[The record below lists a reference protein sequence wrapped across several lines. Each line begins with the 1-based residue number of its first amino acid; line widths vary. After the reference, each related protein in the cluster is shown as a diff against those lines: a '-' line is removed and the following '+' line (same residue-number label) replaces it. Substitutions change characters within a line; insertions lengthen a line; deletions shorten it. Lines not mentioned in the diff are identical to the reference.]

1 MSTGHE
7 PAAEEEPVVW
17 VVGAGSGMGRAC
29 ALDLAEHGRRV
40 AVSGRRSEAL
50 DAVATAVALAD
61 HEAIALPL
69 DVGDAAAVERAHA
82 AILEQWGRLDALV
95 LASGMNVPERSWQ
108 DLRMSEL
115 EQVVDTN
122 LLGVARIME
131 AALPSLRR
139 RGGVVVVLSSIAAWR
154 FSPGSGVAYSASK
167 TALGA
172 LCQSL
177 NHDEAANGVRA
188 CHLCPGDVNT
198 DFLEHRPRVPDAA
211 ARSAMLQP
219 DDVARVVRFVL
230 DSPPHVRI
238 DELVLTPAPV
248 PALAR

>member
-1 MSTGHE
+1 MSTVGEQEH
-7 PAAEEEPVVW
+7 EEPVVW

-29 ALDLAEHGRRV
+29 ALDLAEHGHRV

-61 HEAIALPL
+61 HESLVLPL
-69 DVGDAAAVERAHA
+69 DVGDADAVERAHA
-82 AILEQWGRLDALV
+82 AIVEQWGRLDALV
-95 LASGMNVPERSWQ
+95 LASGTNVPQRFWT
-108 DLRMSEL
+108 DLRIGEL

-122 LLGVARIME
+122 LLGVARVVQ

-139 RGGVVVVLSSIAAWR
+139 HGGVVVVISSIAAWR
-154 FSPGSGVAYSASK
+154 FSPGSGVAYGASK

-177 NHDEAANGVRA
+177 NHDEAAHGVRA
-188 CHLCPGDVNT
+188 CHLCPGDVDT
-198 DFLEHRPRVPDAA
+198 EFLEHRPQVPDEA
-211 ARSAMLQP
+211 ARAAMLQP
-219 DDVARVVRFVL
+219 DDVARAVRFVL

-248 PALAR
+248 PAR

>member
-1 MSTGHE
+1 MDVELE
-7 PAAEEEPVVW
+7 PDDSPVVW
-17 VVGAGSGMGRAC
+17 VVGAGSGMGRAA
-29 ALDLAEHGRRV
+29 ALAIAESGRRV
-40 AVSGRRSEAL
+40 VLSGRRYDPLESL
-50 DAVATAVALAD
+50 ATAAAMAD
-61 HEAIALPL
+61 HAALVLQL
-69 DVGDAAAVERAHA
+69 DVGDAAAVRQAHA
-82 AILEQWGRLDALV
+82 EIEEQWGRLDALV
-95 LASGMNVPERSWQ
+95 IASGLNVPKRSWS
-108 DLRMSEL
+108 DLRLGEL

-122 LLGVARIME
+122 LLGVARVVG

-154 FSPGSGVAYSASK
+154 FSPGSGVAYGASK

-172 LCQSL
+172 LCASL

-198 DFLEHRPRVPDAA
+198 DFLEHRPTVPDAA
-211 ARSAMLQP
+211 ARAAMLQP
-219 DDVARVVRFVL
+219 EDVARAVLFVL

-248 PALAR
+248 PAR